1 MLGIFDDKIRKI
13 SKKNMLFLSSK
24 ILMLPVTCL
33 GLNYVPVV
41 LDKTERCSRNDKGS
55 YLYRKTNKTGMFATD
70 EATLFA
76 LLCAVS
82 RGGVECKTLPE
93 HKQRKRWRQRVDGGQ
108 WKGGSLERRRIGVQK
123 GGKVFSGFFFWQKE
137 NTFNWEKEMKE
148 ETRSSTSSK
157 ELTFFSLVAADH
169 TKWTRHRKSLENI
182 ILQCSFLGFIES
194 EKHLYVWIFEWGEM
208 VGMWVGFICVME
220 KKGMK

>member
-123 GGKVFSGFFFWQKE
+123 GGKVFSGFFSGRKRTPLIERKRWKRRPGAAPAVKS
-137 NTFNWEKEMKE
+137 WH
-148 ETRSSTSSK
+148 
-157 ELTFFSLVAADH
+157 FFPL
-169 TKWTRHRKSLENI
+169 
-182 ILQCSFLGFIES
+182 
-194 EKHLYVWIFEWGEM
+194 
-208 VGMWVGFICVME
+208 
-220 KKGMK
+220 